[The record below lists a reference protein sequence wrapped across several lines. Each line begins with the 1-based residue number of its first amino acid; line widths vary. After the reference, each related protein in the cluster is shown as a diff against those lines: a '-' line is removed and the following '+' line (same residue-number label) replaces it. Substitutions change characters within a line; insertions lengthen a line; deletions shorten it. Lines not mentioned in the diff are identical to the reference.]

1 MGLFDKLVGAAGG
14 APGSETHAGT
24 VARGAPRAEGR
35 SRGFDCVKV
44 AAADGRVK
52 LLSPR
57 EFEAL
62 PLEERIHVLVRGT
75 ARFFRGDEEI
85 ASGEALKSAY

>member
-1 MGLFDKLVGAAGG
+1 
-14 APGSETHAGT
+14 
-24 VARGAPRAEGR
+24 
-35 SRGFDCVKV
+35 V